1 VNPIYLLV
9 NEIKDI
15 RKLSGRMSLSLLLK
29 GVEIPK
35 KRKTEEDSTQEV
47 N

>member
-1 VNPIYLLV
+1 V

-15 RKLSGRMSLSLLLK
+15 HKLSGRMPLNLLLK
-29 GVEIPK
+29 GIEIPR
-35 KRKTEEDSTQEV
+35 KRKTEENSIQEV